1 MSPSRSRA
9 ARFMGRFLSVLVM
22 GAAVAAAP
30 RLSAQTPAVR
40 IVADQ
45 SGSRLQVG
53 GQDFFVRGINWD
65 YFPVGTNY
73 AYNFWGQPDAVILA
87 ALANEMPLL
96 QAMGI
101 NVLRQY
107 NGIPPRWVKYIY
119 ETYGIWTVLNH
130 AVGRYGVTVNG
141 TYTANTDYSNP
152 RVRAQLVAEVTA
164 LVREF
169 QGTPGVL
176 MWLLGNE
183 NNYGLVWKSAETENL
198 PVGERDAAR
207 ARHLYSLFGEVVQA
221 IKAIDTDRPVAMA
234 NGDLQYIDIIAEE
247 VKGLDVFGANVYR
260 GISFGDLFQV
270 VKEKLDVPVMFTE
283 FGSDA
288 WNARENRED
297 QLSQARYLVG
307 QWQEIYEQ
315 SAGKG
320 GVGNSIGGMTF
331 QWSDGWWKFGQEDR
345 LDIHDSNASWSN
357 QAYLDDW
364 SPGQNNMNE
373 EWWGVVAKGPADSR
387 GLFELYP
394 RAAYYALQQI
404 YKLPAYGRGTD
415 LEAIRAHFAAIIPA
429 EMVLRARG
437 DLAARGGAA
446 QSKVRISGMRLELST
461 FSTGGSRISTPEV
474 ETIGSNTRPSFQG
487 FDHLESYFADIT
499 AQPSQN
505 LSATLSLNVLGNVPG
520 NPINEL
526 FYESVGRARVVQGAD
541 EDIILNDVNRVRVYR
556 SSFTWDEPNFR
567 LDGFY
572 RTGHYHWGYEG
583 DFFGIYREANYGPN
597 IDIFNGEAP
606 QGVEFTGKRSLDG
619 FKFAFGPELWWGS
632 NPMWIA
638 KYTRKVGSFQLT
650 GLYQDEFSQLSPA
663 ASTSSIAVPIPQ
675 TDRATIHVKTQR
687 GPATLEVGGIWS
699 GGNKDGQTFQVVDGG
714 PGNYRV
720 LQDRVEDSDAFGT
733 RAKVMVQQG
742 RWNWYAQGAAMGLVA
757 DGGPDPVMTY
767 TGWQLKDSGLGN
779 QWNAMTGF
787 SVNIGN
793 LTIAPNFLWQKP
805 IVGPVPFDAPQPAR
819 PRNVLDDPF
828 AVRANREQTAAE
840 LLITWDPTP
849 ATWMYAWDTDAR
861 EDAKLAVSVGA
872 TYRHYPTTPDAA
884 IGILADGRTLFA
896 FPGATPARDLWEI
909 RTRIVSRVAADTRLI
924 ANAYAGT
931 AEPNGN
937 DQRKIT
943 RYGADLRVAKGQFM
957 GTSSAKFNDWGP
969 FDYHRDFNL
978 TFPVQLIGD
987 VAYVFGLPQWLPT
1000 VPQSRFGVR
1009 GTWRSLNRFSPRFC
1023 PAQVADGTGNLACDA
1038 TAPGKNGREWEVRT
1052 YVTVGW

>member
-1 MSPSRSRA
+1 MSPTRARA
-9 ARFMGRFLSVLVM
+9 ARFLGRSLALLT
-22 GAAVAAAP
+22 AVALSAAP
-30 RLSAQTPAVR
+30 QLAAQAPTIR

-53 GQDFFVRGINWD
+53 GQDVFVRGMNWD

-73 AYNFWGQPDAVILA
+73 SYSLWTQPDAVIIA

-96 QAMGI
+96 QAMGV
-101 NVLRQY
+101 NVIRQY

-141 TYTANTDYSNP
+141 TYIVNTDYSDP
-152 RVRAQLVAEVTA
+152 AARAQLIGEVTA

-169 QGTPGVL
+169 QGTPGLL

-183 NNYGLVWKSAETENL
+183 NNYGLEWKSAETENL
-198 PVGERDAAR
+198 PVGERNAAK
-207 ARHLYSLFGEVVQA
+207 ARYLYSLFGEVVQA
-221 IKAIDTDRPVAMA
+221 IKAIDTQHPIAIA
-234 NGDLQYIDIIAEE
+234 NGDVQYIDIIAEE
-247 VKGLDVFGANVYR
+247 VKGLDVFGTNVYR
-260 GISFGDLFQV
+260 GSSFGDLFQV
-270 VKEKLDVPVMFTE
+270 VKDKLNVPVMFTE
-283 FGSDA
+283 FGADA
-288 WNARENRED
+288 FNARDNRED
-297 QLSQARYLVG
+297 QLSQTRYLLA

-345 LDIHDSNASWSN
+345 LDIQDANASWSN

-364 SPGQNNMNE
+364 VEGENNMNE
-373 EWWGVVAKGPADSR
+373 EWWGVVAKGPADNR

-394 RAAYYALQQI
+394 RAAYYALQEV

-415 LEAIRAHFAAIIPA
+415 RAAIEAHFASIIPA
-429 EMVLRARG
+429 EMMLRARG
-437 DLAARGGAA
+437 DLAARGGTE

-461 FSTGGSRISTPEV
+461 FNTGGSLISTPEAP
-474 ETIGSNTRPSFQG
+474 TIGSNTRPSFRG

-505 LSATLSLNVLGNVPG
+505 VSATLSMNVLGNVPG

-526 FYESVGRARVVQGAD
+526 FYEARGRTRTVQGTT
-541 EDIILNDVNRVRVYR
+541 EDVTLTDFERIRVYR
-556 SSFTWDEPNFR
+556 ASFSWDEKNFR

-597 IDIFNGEAP
+597 IDIYGGEAP
-606 QGVEFTGKRSLDG
+606 QGFEFTGKRGLDG
-619 FKFAFGPELWWGS
+619 FKFAFGPELWWGA

-638 KYTRKVGSFQLT
+638 KYTRQLGNFQVT
-650 GLYQDEFSQLSPA
+650 GIYQDEFAQLSPD
-663 ASTSSIAVPIPQ
+663 ASASSFAVPIPQ

-687 GPATLEVGGIWS
+687 GPATVELGGIWS
-699 GGNKDGQTFQVVDGG
+699 GGNKEGLAFQVVDGD
-714 PGNYRV
+714 RV
-720 LQDRVEDSDAFGT
+720 LQDRVKDSDAFGA
-733 RAKVMVQQG
+733 RAKVSVQKG
-742 RWNWYAQGAAMGLVA
+742 RYNWYAQGAAMGLVA
-757 DGGPDPVMTY
+757 DGGPEQTMTY

-779 QWNAMTGF
+779 QWNMMTGL
-787 SVNIGN
+787 SVNMGN
-793 LTIAPNFLWQKP
+793 WTIAPNVLWQKP
-805 IVGPVPFDAPQPAR
+805 IVGPVPFDAPLPAR

-840 LLITWDPTP
+840 VLVTWDPTP
-849 ATWMYAWDTDAR
+849 ATFMYAWDTDAR

-872 TYRHYPTTPDAA
+872 TYRHYPTTQDAA

-896 FPGATPARDLWEI
+896 FPGATPARDLWEV
-909 RTRIVSRVAADTRLI
+909 RTRIVSRVAQDTRLI

-931 AEPNGN
+931 AEPTGS

-943 RYGADLRVAKGQFM
+943 RYGADLRMTKGQFM
-957 GTSSAKFNDWGP
+957 VMSSAKFNDWGP
-969 FDYHRDFNL
+969 YDYHRDFNL
-978 TFPVQLIGD
+978 TFPVQLMGD
-987 VAYVFGLPQWLPT
+987 FAYVLGLPQWLPT
-1000 VPQSRFGVR
+1000 TPQTRFGVR
-1009 GTWRSLNRFSPRFC
+1009 GIWRSLDRFSPRYC
-1023 PAQVADGTGNLACDA
+1023 PAQVADGSGNLACDA
-1038 TAPGKNGREWEVRT
+1038 TAPGDNGSEWEVRT

>member
-1 MSPSRSRA
+1 MSPTRARA
-9 ARFMGRFLSVLVM
+9 ARFLGRSLALLT
-22 GAAVAAAP
+22 AVALSAAP
-30 RLSAQTPAVR
+30 QLAAQAPTIR

-45 SGSRLQVG
+45 SGARLQVG
-53 GQDFFVRGINWD
+53 GQDVFVRGMNWD

-73 AYNFWGQPDAVILA
+73 SYSLWTQSDAVIIA

-96 QAMGI
+96 QAMGV
-101 NVLRQY
+101 NVVRQY

-130 AVGRYGVTVNG
+130 AVGRYGVTIDGAYIV
-141 TYTANTDYSNP
+141 NTDYSDP
-152 RVRAQLVAEVTA
+152 RARAQLVSEVTA

-169 QGTPGVL
+169 QGTPGLL

-183 NNYGLVWKSAETENL
+183 NNYGLEWKSAETENL
-198 PVGERDAAR
+198 PVGERNAAK
-207 ARHLYSLFGEVVQA
+207 ARYLYSLFGEVVQA
-221 IKAIDTDRPVAMA
+221 IKAIDTQHPVAIA
-234 NGDLQYIDIIAEE
+234 NGDVQYIDIIAEE
-247 VKGLDVFGANVYR
+247 VKGLDVFGTNVYR
-260 GISFGDLFQV
+260 GSSFGDLFQV
-270 VKEKLDVPVMFTE
+270 VKDKLNVPVMFTE
-283 FGSDA
+283 FGADA

-297 QLSQARYLVG
+297 QLSQTRYLLA

-345 LDIHDSNASWSN
+345 LDIQDTNASWSN
-357 QAYLDDW
+357 EAYLDDW
-364 SPGQNNMNE
+364 SPGENNMNE
-373 EWWGVVAKGPADSR
+373 EWWGVVAKGPADTR

-394 RAAYYALQQI
+394 RAAYYALQQV

-415 LEAIRAHFAAIIPA
+415 REAIQAHFAAIIPA

-437 DLAARGGAA
+437 DLAARGGDE

-461 FSTGGSRISTPEV
+461 FNTGGSRISTPEAQ
-474 ETIGSNTRPSFQG
+474 TLGSNARPSSRG

-499 AQPSQN
+499 AQPSRN
-505 LSATLSLNVLGNVPG
+505 VSATLSLNVLGNVPG

-526 FYESVGRARVVQGAD
+526 FYEARGRTRTVQGTT
-541 EDIILNDVNRVRVYR
+541 ENVNLTDFERIRVYR
-556 SSFTWDEPNFR
+556 AGFTWDEKNFR

-597 IDIFNGEAP
+597 IDIYGGEAP
-606 QGVEFTGKRSLDG
+606 QGFEFTGKRGLDG
-619 FKFAFGPELWWGS
+619 FKFAFGPELWWGA

-638 KYTRKVGSFQLT
+638 KYTRQLGNFQVT
-650 GLYQDEFSQLSPA
+650 GLYQDEFSQLSPD
-663 ASTSSIAVPIPQ
+663 ASASSFAVPIPQ
-675 TDRATIHVKTQR
+675 TDRATIHIKTQR
-687 GPATLEVGGIWS
+687 GPGTIEVGGIWS
-699 GGNKDGQTFQVVDGG
+699 GGNKEGQAFQVVDGD
-714 PGNYRV
+714 RV
-720 LQDRVEDSDAFGT
+720 LQDRVKDSDAFGA
-733 RAKVMVQQG
+733 RAKVMVQKG

-779 QWNAMTGF
+779 QWNAMTGV
-787 SVNIGN
+787 SVNMGN
-793 LTIAPNFLWQKP
+793 WTFAPNVLWQKP
-805 IVGPVPFDAPQPAR
+805 IVGPVPFDAPLPAR

-840 LLITWDPTP
+840 VLVTWDPTP

-872 TYRHYPTTPDAA
+872 TYRHYPTTQDAA

-896 FPGATPARDLWEI
+896 FPGATPARDLWEV
-909 RTRIVSRVAADTRLI
+909 RTRIVSRVAQDTRLI

-931 AEPNGN
+931 AEPNGS

-943 RYGADLRVAKGQFM
+943 RYGADLRMTKGQFM
-957 GTSSAKFNDWGP
+957 VMSSAKINDWGP
-969 FDYHRDFNL
+969 YDYHRDFNL
-978 TFPVQLIGD
+978 TFPVQLMGD
-987 VAYVFGLPQWLPT
+987 FAYVLGLPQWLPT
-1000 VPQSRFGVR
+1000 VPQTRFGVR
-1009 GTWRSLNRFSPRFC
+1009 GIWRSLDRFSPRYC
-1023 PAQVADGTGNLACDA
+1023 PAQVADGSGNLACDA
-1038 TAPGKNGREWEVRT
+1038 TAPGDNGSEWEVRT